1 MKKYILLIL
10 CTLVLTSCGNNQKTT
25 TDTVEKIPT
34 EQEVTLNTQESKTD
48 SILDSNMS
56 CIQSWIISEP
66 GMDSYNVK
74 TCMSTNTLGED
85 MFKIL
90 CELWSQLEWADIEV
104 QYVKDCPKPYHGV
117 CKNSAPEQSVKSM
130 WGNWDIYYYNE
141 RDVVKDSSWK
151 PYCDNFESGAL

>member
-56 CIQSWIISEP
+56 CIQS
-66 GMDSYNVK
+66 
-74 TCMSTNTLGED
+74 
-85 MFKIL
+85 
-90 CELWSQLEWADIEV
+90 
-104 QYVKDCPKPYHGV
+104 
-117 CKNSAPEQSVKSM
+117 
-130 WGNWDIYYYNE
+130 
-141 RDVVKDSSWK
+141 
-151 PYCDNFESGAL
+151 